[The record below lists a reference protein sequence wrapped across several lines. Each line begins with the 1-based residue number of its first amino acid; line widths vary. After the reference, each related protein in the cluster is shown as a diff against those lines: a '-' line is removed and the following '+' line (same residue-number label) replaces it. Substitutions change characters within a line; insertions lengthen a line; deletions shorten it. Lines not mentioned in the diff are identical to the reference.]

1 VLIRRS
7 YGLDCQVM
15 SFYHTFPCVY
25 AIYVVSACYRSQV
38 GRLSQQRIA
47 KRISLVWLCLP
58 RDPMRHSSFAP
69 PNNIV
74 TQLHVKIG
82 VLEST

>member
-1 VLIRRS
+1 VAVLTPRS
-7 YGLDCQVM
+7 
-15 SFYHTFPCVY
+15 
-25 AIYVVSACYRSQV
+25 
-38 GRLSQQRIA
+38 
-47 KRISLVWLCLP
+47 
-58 RDPMRHSSFAP
+58 MRHSSFAP